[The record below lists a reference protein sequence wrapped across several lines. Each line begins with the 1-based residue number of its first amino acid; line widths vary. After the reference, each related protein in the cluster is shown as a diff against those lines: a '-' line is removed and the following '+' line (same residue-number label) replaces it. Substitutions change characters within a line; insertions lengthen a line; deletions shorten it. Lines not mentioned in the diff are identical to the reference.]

1 VSQLESLSQIEE
13 KLNNLSLTAKNY
25 IDNANTDEEL
35 DQLRVSL
42 LGKKGDLSIILKTMG
57 QLSAIDR
64 PIVGQKAN
72 LIKINLQ
79 ELITER
85 KNKLNSEALDKK
97 IKKEKIDVTIPSI
110 GTPPGNK
117 HHLISTQ
124 DEIIDIF
131 CGLGY
136 SVESGPE
143 IETDFYNFESLNI
156 PCITV
161 PLSASTC
168 AGWTALSNIYTKD
181 GQFIKDVAL
190 GSCPKILVFDHK
202 FIQTAP
208 SRTLAS
214 GIADALA
221 KWYESSITSSKI
233 DDGLVQQAIQISR
246 VLRDQLLIDGGKA
259 FNGQFENN
267 PSWQNTVE
275 ACGLTAGL
283 VGGIGGE
290 KCRTAA
296 AHAIHNA
303 ITQIITPNKFLHGE
317 IVGVGLLLQLRL
329 EEMKNNNKLA
339 DQSIKQLLVL
349 MKQLDLPTTISE
361 LGINVF
367 ENKNLEKIADF
378 TCRDKSEI
386 HFLPFEISKKDMIEV
401 IASFE
406 QQKIKI

>member
-1 VSQLESLSQIEE
+1 MQSISPEIIFRGNYAWEKSLPLIA
-13 KLNNLSLTAKNY
+13 KLTKNPLILGRSIHTNNLRNKIFIDLKNQ
-25 IDNANTDEEL
+25 NLSVNSAEL
-35 DQLRVSL
+35 QFDCCYEDILRV
-42 LGKKGDLSIILKTMG
+42 KSIILNNNNDSVIATGGGKVLDSG
-57 QLSAIDR
+57 
-64 PIVGQKAN
+64 K
-72 LIKINLQ
+72 LI
-79 ELITER
+79 
-85 KNKLNSEALDKK
+85 A
-97 IKKEKIDVTIPSI
+97 
-110 GTPPGNK
+110 
-117 HHLISTQ
+117 
-124 DEIIDIF
+124 
-131 CGLGY
+131 
-136 SVESGPE
+136 
-143 IETDFYNFESLNI
+143 ESLNI
-156 PCITV
+156 PCITI

-190 GSCPKILVFDHK
+190 GSCPKILVYDHK

-221 KWYESSITSSKI
+221 KWYESSITSSTI

-246 VLRDQLLIDGGKA
+246 VLRDQLLIDGEKA
-259 FNGQFENN
+259 FKGQYEND
-267 PSWQNTVE
+267 PSWRNIIE

-296 AHAIHNA
+296 AHAFHNA

-339 DQSIKQLLVL
+339 NQSIKQLFLL
-349 MKQLDLPTTISE
+349 MQKLNLPTTISQ

-367 ENKNLEKIADF
+367 ENNNLEKIADF

-386 HFLPFEISKKDMIEV
+386 HFLPFEIHKRDIIKV
-401 IASFE
+401 ITNFE
-406 QQKIKI
+406 QQIIKT

>member
-1 VSQLESLSQIEE
+1 MQSISPETIFRGHRAWEKSIPQIT
-13 KLNNLSLTAKNY
+13 KITNKPLILGRSIYTNNLRNKIFNDLKNQNL
-25 IDNANTDEEL
+25 DVNSAEL
-35 DQLRVSL
+35 QFDCCYEDISRV
-42 LGKKGDLSIILKTMG
+42 KDIILKNNNDSVIATG
-57 QLSAIDR
+57 GGK
-64 PIVGQKAN
+64 V
-72 LIKINLQ
+72 
-79 ELITER
+79 
-85 KNKLNSEALDKK
+85 LD
-97 IKKEKIDVTIPSI
+97 
-110 GTPPGNK
+110 
-117 HHLISTQ
+117 
-124 DEIIDIF
+124 
-131 CGLGY
+131 
-136 SVESGPE
+136 SGKY
-143 IETDFYNFESLNI
+143 IAASLNI

-168 AGWTALSNIYTKD
+168 AGWTALSNIYTKN

-190 GSCPKILVFDHK
+190 GSCPKILVYDHK

-221 KWYESSITSSKI
+221 KWYESSITSSTI

-259 FNGQFENN
+259 FKGQFENSS
-267 PSWQNTVE
+267 SWRNTIE

-329 EEMKNNNKLA
+329 EEMKNNSKLA
-339 DQSIKQLLVL
+339 DQSIKQLLLL
-349 MKQLDLPTTISE
+349 MKELNLPTTISQ

-367 ENKNLEKIADF
+367 ENNNLEKIADF

-386 HFLPFEISKKDMIEV
+386 HFLPFEIQKRDIVEV
-401 IASFE
+401 IANFE
-406 QQKIKI
+406 KQKIKT

>member
-1 VSQLESLSQIEE
+1 MQSISPETIYRGNYAWEESLPQITKLTKSPLILGRGIQTNNLRNKIFNDLKNR
-13 KLNNLSLTAKNY
+13 KLNVNS
-25 IDNANTDEEL
+25 
-35 DQLRVSL
+35 
-42 LGKKGDLSIILKTMG
+42 
-57 QLSAIDR
+57 
-64 PIVGQKAN
+64 AN
-72 LIKINLQ
+72 LQFDCCYEDIS
-79 ELITER
+79 R
-85 KNKLNSEALDKK
+85 VKNIISNNKNDCVIAAGGGKVLD
-97 IKKEKIDVTIPSI
+97 
-110 GTPPGNK
+110 
-117 HHLISTQ
+117 
-124 DEIIDIF
+124 
-131 CGLGY
+131 
-136 SVESGPE
+136 SGKY
-143 IETDFYNFESLNI
+143 IAESLNI

-190 GSCPKILVFDHK
+190 RSCPKILVFDHK

-246 VLRDQLLIDGGKA
+246 VLRDQLLIDGEKA
-259 FNGQFENN
+259 FKDEFKNN
-267 PSWQNTVE
+267 SSWQNTIE

-283 VGGIGGE
+283 IGGIGGE

-339 DQSIKQLLVL
+339 DQSIKQLLGL
-349 MKQLDLPTTISE
+349 MKVLNLPTTIGQ

-367 ENKNLEKIADF
+367 ENQNLDKIANF

-386 HFLPFEISKKDMIEV
+386 HFLPFEISKQDIVEV
-401 IASFE
+401 IANFE

>member
-1 VSQLESLSQIEE
+1 MQSISPEIIFRGSYAWEKALPQIS
-13 KLNNLSLTAKNY
+13 KIAKNPL
-25 IDNANTDEEL
+25 I
-35 DQLRVSL
+35 
-42 LGKKGDLSIILKTMG
+42 LGKSNLTYNLRDKIFRDLKKQNLNVGTANLQFDCCYEDISRVKNLILK
-57 QLSAIDR
+57 
-64 PIVGQKAN
+64 
-72 LIKINLQ
+72 
-79 ELITER
+79 
-85 KNKLNSEALDKK
+85 
-97 IKKEKIDVTIPSI
+97 
-110 GTPPGNK
+110 NK
-117 HHLISTQ
+117 HDSVISAGGGKVLDTGKYIA
-124 DEIIDIF
+124 DCLDI
-131 CGLGY
+131 
-136 SVESGPE
+136 
-143 IETDFYNFESLNI
+143 N
-156 PCITV
+156 CITV

-168 AGWTALSNIYTKD
+168 AGWTALSNIYTKS
-181 GQFIKDVAL
+181 GQFIKDVSL
-190 GSCPKILVFDHK
+190 RSCPKVLVYDHN

-233 DDGLVQQAIQISR
+233 NDGLVQQAIQISR
-246 VLRDQLLIDGGKA
+246 VLRDQLLIDGERA
-259 FNGQFENN
+259 FKDNDELEKNY
-267 PSWQNTVE
+267 SWSNTIE

-339 DQSIKQLLVL
+339 DQSTKQLLLL
-349 MKQLDLPTTISE
+349 MKQLNLPTTIAQ

-367 ENKNLEKIADF
+367 EDNNLEKIADF
-378 TCRDKSEI
+378 TCRNESEI
-386 HFLPFEISKKDMIEV
+386 HFLPFEIHKQDVIEV
-401 IASFE
+401 IANFE

>member
-1 VSQLESLSQIEE
+1 MQSISPEIVFRGNNAWE
-13 KLNNLSLTAKNY
+13 KALPRITKLTKSPLILGRGVHTN
-25 IDNANTDEEL
+25 D
-35 DQLRVSL
+35 LRNKIFS
-42 LGKKGDLSIILKTMG
+42 DLKDHKINVDS
-57 QLSAIDR
+57 
-64 PIVGQKAN
+64 AN
-72 LIKINLQ
+72 LQFDCCYEDIS
-79 ELITER
+79 R
-85 KNKLNSEALDKK
+85 VKNIIIRNNNDSVIAAGGGKVLD
-97 IKKEKIDVTIPSI
+97 
-110 GTPPGNK
+110 
-117 HHLISTQ
+117 
-124 DEIIDIF
+124 
-131 CGLGY
+131 
-136 SVESGPE
+136 SGKY
-143 IETDFYNFESLNI
+143 IADCLKI

-181 GQFIKDVAL
+181 GKFIKDVAL
-190 GSCPKILVFDHK
+190 ECCPKILVYDHK
-202 FIQTAP
+202 FIQRAP
-208 SRTLAS
+208 CRTLAS

-221 KWYESSITSSKI
+221 KWYESSITSSTI

-246 VLRDQLLIDGGKA
+246 VLRDQLLIDGEKA
-259 FNGQFENN
+259 FKGQFENN
-267 PSWQNTVE
+267 PSWRNTVE

-283 VGGIGGE
+283 IGGIGGE

-339 DQSIKQLLVL
+339 DQSIKQLFVL
-349 MKQLDLPTTISE
+349 MKELNLPTTIGQ

-367 ENKNLEKIADF
+367 ENNNLEKIADF

-386 HFLPFEISKKDMIEV
+386 HFLPFEIHKKDIVEL
-401 IASFE
+401 IANFE

>member
-1 VSQLESLSQIEE
+1 MQSISPETIFRGNDAWEKALPQISNLTKSPLILGRSVYTNEIRNKIFTDLKNRE
-13 KLNNLSLTAKNY
+13 LKVNLANLQYDCCHEDISKVKDFILNNNHDAVIAVGGGKVLDSGKY
-25 IDNANTDEEL
+25 IAE
-35 DQLRVSL
+35 V
-42 LGKKGDLSIILKTMG
+42 
-57 QLSAIDR
+57 
-64 PIVGQKAN
+64 
-72 LIKINLQ
+72 
-79 ELITER
+79 
-85 KNKLNSEALDKK
+85 
-97 IKKEKIDVTIPSI
+97 
-110 GTPPGNK
+110 
-117 HHLISTQ
+117 
-124 DEIIDIF
+124 
-131 CGLGY
+131 
-136 SVESGPE
+136 
-143 IETDFYNFESLNI
+143 LNI

-168 AGWTALSNIYTKD
+168 AGWTALSNIYTKK
-181 GQFIKDVAL
+181 GQFIKDVTL
-190 GSCPKILVFDHK
+190 KSCPKVLVFDHK

-214 GIADALA
+214 GIVDALA
-221 KWYESSITSSKI
+221 KWYESSITSSNI

-246 VLRDQLLIDGGKA
+246 VLRDQLLINGGKA
-259 FNGQFENN
+259 FKDEVKNN
-267 PSWQNTVE
+267 SSWRISIE

-296 AHAIHNA
+296 AHAFHNA

-349 MKQLDLPTTISE
+349 MKELDLPTTISE

-367 ENKNLEKIADF
+367 ENQNLDKIADF
-378 TCRDKSEI
+378 SYRDKSEI
-386 HFLPFEISKKDMIEV
+386 HFLPFEISKKDIKEV
-401 IASFE
+401 ISNFE

>member
-1 VSQLESLSQIEE
+1 MQSISPETIFRGNDAWE
-13 KLNNLSLTAKNY
+13 KALPRIANLTKSPLILGRSFQTNDIKNKIIRDLKNRGLNVNSANLQFDCCYEDISIIKNIILNNNHDAVIAAGGGKVLDSGKY
-25 IDNANTDEEL
+25 IA
-35 DQLRVSL
+35 
-42 LGKKGDLSIILKTMG
+42 
-57 QLSAIDR
+57 
-64 PIVGQKAN
+64 
-72 LIKINLQ
+72 
-79 ELITER
+79 
-85 KNKLNSEALDKK
+85 
-97 IKKEKIDVTIPSI
+97 
-110 GTPPGNK
+110 
-117 HHLISTQ
+117 
-124 DEIIDIF
+124 EI
-131 CGLGY
+131 
-136 SVESGPE
+136 
-143 IETDFYNFESLNI
+143 LNI

-168 AGWTALSNIYTKD
+168 AGWTALSNIYTKK
-181 GQFIKDVAL
+181 GQFLKDVAL
-190 GSCPKILVFDHK
+190 RSCPKILVFDHQ

-221 KWYESSITSSKI
+221 KWYESSITSSTI

-246 VLRDQLLIDGGKA
+246 VLRDQLLINGGNA
-259 FNGQFENN
+259 FKDQAKNN
-267 PSWQNTVE
+267 SSWRNTIE

-339 DQSIKQLLVL
+339 NQSIKQLLVIL
-349 MKQLDLPTTISE
+349 KELDLPTTISE

-367 ENKNLEKIADF
+367 ENQNLDKIADF
-378 TCRDKSEI
+378 SCRDKSEI
-386 HFLPFEISKKDMIEV
+386 HFLPFEISKQDLIEV
-401 IASFE
+401 IANFE

>member
-1 VSQLESLSQIEE
+1 MQSISPEIIFRGKDAWKEALPKITELTKSPLILGRSSYTNDLRNKIFNDLKRQNLKVEFAYLEFDCCYEDISRI
-13 KLNNLSLTAKNY
+13 KN
-25 IDNANTDEEL
+25 
-35 DQLRVSL
+35 
-42 LGKKGDLSIILKTMG
+42 IILRNNHDSVIAAGGGK
-57 QLSAIDR
+57 
-64 PIVGQKAN
+64 V
-72 LIKINLQ
+72 
-79 ELITER
+79 
-85 KNKLNSEALDKK
+85 LDTGKY
-97 IKKEKIDVTIPSI
+97 IAEC
-110 GTPPGNK
+110 
-117 HHLISTQ
+117 
-124 DEIIDIF
+124 F
-131 CGLGY
+131 
-136 SVESGPE
+136 
-143 IETDFYNFESLNI
+143 NI

-168 AGWTALSNIYTKD
+168 AGWTALTNIYTKN
-181 GQFIKDVAL
+181 GQFINDVAL
-190 GSCPKILVFDHK
+190 KSCPKILVFDHN

-221 KWYESSITSSKI
+221 KWYEASITSSTI

-246 VLRDQLLIDGGKA
+246 VLRDQLLIDGEKA
-259 FNGQFENN
+259 FNGEFDDN
-267 PSWQNTVE
+267 PSWRNTIE

-303 ITQIITPNKFLHGE
+303 ITQIISPNKFLHGE

-339 DQSIKQLLVL
+339 DQLIKQLIVL
-349 MKQLDLPTTISE
+349 MKGLNLPTTIAQ

-367 ENKNLEKIADF
+367 ENQNLDKIVDF
-378 TCRDKSEI
+378 TFREKSEI
-386 HFLPFEISKKDMIEV
+386 HFLPFEINKQDLVEV
-401 IASFE
+401 IENFE

>member
-1 VSQLESLSQIEE
+1 MQSISPETIYRGNFAWEESLPQITKLTKSPLILGRGIQTNNLRNNIFNDLKNQ
-13 KLNNLSLTAKNY
+13 KLNVNS
-25 IDNANTDEEL
+25 
-35 DQLRVSL
+35 
-42 LGKKGDLSIILKTMG
+42 
-57 QLSAIDR
+57 
-64 PIVGQKAN
+64 AN
-72 LIKINLQ
+72 LQFDCCYEDIS
-79 ELITER
+79 R
-85 KNKLNSEALDKK
+85 VKNIISHNNNDSVIAAGGGKVLD
-97 IKKEKIDVTIPSI
+97 
-110 GTPPGNK
+110 
-117 HHLISTQ
+117 
-124 DEIIDIF
+124 
-131 CGLGY
+131 
-136 SVESGPE
+136 SGKY
-143 IETDFYNFESLNI
+143 IAESLNI

-181 GQFIKDVAL
+181 GQFIKDVEL
-190 GSCPKILVFDHK
+190 RSCPKILVYDHK

-221 KWYESSITSSKI
+221 KWYESSITSSTI

-246 VLRDQLLIDGGKA
+246 VLRDQLLIDGEKA
-259 FNGQFENN
+259 FKGQFDNY
-267 PSWQNTVE
+267 PSWQNTIE

-296 AHAIHNA
+296 AHAFHNA

-329 EEMKNNNKLA
+329 EEIKNNNKLA
-339 DQSIKQLLVL
+339 DQSIKQLFVL
-349 MKQLDLPTTISE
+349 MKELNLPTTIGQ

-367 ENKNLEKIADF
+367 ENNNLEKIVEF

-386 HFLPFEISKKDMIEV
+386 HFLPFEINKRDITQV
-401 IASFE
+401 ISNFE
-406 QQKIKI
+406 EQKIKT

>member
-1 VSQLESLSQIEE
+1 MQSISPETIFRGSDAWENSLDQISRLT
-13 KLNNLSLTAKNY
+13 KSPLILGRGVNTNNLRKKILIDLKNQQLNV
-25 IDNANTDEEL
+25 DSANLHFDCCLE
-35 DQLRVSL
+35 DISRI
-42 LGKKGDLSIILKTMG
+42 KSIISKNNNDSVI
-57 QLSAIDR
+57 SAGGGK
-64 PIVGQKAN
+64 V
-72 LIKINLQ
+72 
-79 ELITER
+79 
-85 KNKLNSEALDKK
+85 LD
-97 IKKEKIDVTIPSI
+97 
-110 GTPPGNK
+110 
-117 HHLISTQ
+117 
-124 DEIIDIF
+124 
-131 CGLGY
+131 
-136 SVESGPE
+136 SGKY
-143 IETDFYNFESLNI
+143 IADCLDI

-168 AGWTALSNIYTKD
+168 AGWTALSNIYTKN

-190 GSCPKILVFDHK
+190 RSCPKILVYDHK

-221 KWYESSITSSKI
+221 KWYEASITSSTI

-246 VLRDQLLIDGGKA
+246 VLRDQLLIDGEKA
-259 FNGQFENN
+259 FNGKCENN
-267 PSWQNTVE
+267 LSWKNTIE

-339 DQSIKQLLVL
+339 DQLIKQLLVL
-349 MKQLDLPTTISE
+349 MKALNLPTTIAQ

-367 ENKNLEKIADF
+367 ENNNLEKIAEF

-386 HFLPFEISKKDMIEV
+386 HFLPFEIDKEDIVEV
-401 IASFE
+401 IENFE
-406 QQKIKI
+406 KQKIII